1 MALYQYQAT
10 LSATSS
16 GTEIPIATAM
26 AGCAGGIV
34 LVYCDTAGSDV
45 RINPPGQTITS
56 DNGLLLTA
64 DVCNG
69 PFVFQIDSDTAA
81 DRPHL
86 YAGSATDVNV
96 QVRRLAR
103 GESA

>member
-1 MALYQYQAT
+1 MYVYQAT
-10 LSATSS
+10 LSATSA
-16 GTEIPIATAM
+16 GTAIPITTTM
-26 AGCAGGIV
+26 AGGEGETV
-34 LVYCDTAGSDV
+34 LVYCDTAGSGV

-56 DNGLLLTA
+56 ANGLLLTA

-69 PFVFQIDSDTAA
+69 PFVFQIDSNTAA

-86 YAGSATDVNV
+86 YASAATDVNV

-103 GESA
+103 GEST